1 MRKYLNRLP
10 FENFK
15 QLSLKDKL
23 KFILRE
29 TGLKKII
36 YKIIFYIL
44 YPFFKIKSPF
54 VKGLLF
60 DLQKNYTKYS
70 GLQNKYGEQFIVFN
84 NDSVISKEII
94 AKGDFDLKKL
104 EKTINFLRT
113 KKDIQ
118 IKNLYDIGANIGV
131 ICIPAVKRGLVEKA
145 YAVEPENNNFK
156 LLKLNIELNDLK
168 EKIIPYHYAMSN
180 IDDEILEM
188 ELSMDNFGD
197 HRIKVASKFNTHSEE
212 NRNTSKVKS
221 KKFDTL
227 FKEINSNEDLVWID
241 VQGYEPVV
249 LSGAENLLK
258 AKAPIVVEFW
268 PYALK
273 RANVWENMLNL
284 ISKFDQYVDLSET
297 EETIHEINKKSLSN
311 LEKDWDDEKKGLH
324 SLHTDLILLKNK
336 NGKI

>member
-1 MRKYLNRLP
+1 MRKYLN
-10 FENFK
+10 
-15 QLSLKDKL
+15 QLSFKNFNQLSFKDKL
-23 KFILRE
+23 KFILRI

-36 YKIIFYIL
+36 YKIIYFFL
-44 YPFFKIKSPF
+44 YPLFKTKSPF
-54 VKGLLF
+54 IKGLLF

-84 NDSVISKEII
+84 NDSVISKEILVS
-94 AKGDFDLKKL
+94 GEFDLKKL
-104 EKTINFLRT
+104 EKTINFLKT
-113 KKDIQ
+113 KKNIK

-131 ICIPAVKRGLVEKA
+131 ICIPAVNRGLVEKA
-145 YAVEPENNNFK
+145 YAVEPEDNNFR
-156 LLKLNIELNDLK
+156 LLKANIELNNLK

-180 IDDEILEM
+180 FDDKILEI
-188 ELSMDNFGD
+188 ELSLDNLGD
-197 HRIKVASKFNTHSEE
+197 HRIKVDSKFNTHGEE
-212 NRNTSKVKS
+212 NRNITKVKS

-284 ISKFDQYVDLSET
+284 ISKFDQYVDLSDADA
-297 EETIHEINKKSLSN
+297 TINEINKKNLLN
-311 LEKDWDDEKKGLH
+311 LEKGWDDEKKGSH
-324 SLHTDLILLKNK
+324 SLHTDLILLKN
-336 NGKI
+336 